1 MHVKNLHQSGT
12 EPLPSPISL
21 KDLFKKFYDLNSE
34 IKQERV
40 NRWGE
45 FMSQKLFAEVQSKF
59 AELKILT
66 QNFNILD
73 LLESLE
79 TKPTLDQILNI
90 TSRITVKKPLLTPS
104 APESHD
110 LQFEHGLPRNRPSL
124 RDQGPNPH
132 PSHLLRSIGRLVE
145 RAPNEVPKP
154 TPTTGAKYQS
164 RIHTVLFQ
172 NPAQ

>member
-90 TSRITVKKPLLTPS
+90 TSRIT
-104 APESHD
+104 
-110 LQFEHGLPRNRPSL
+110 PRNLTICSSSMVSPEIAQVCVTKDL
-124 RDQGPNPH
+124 
-132 PSHLLRSIGRLVE
+132 I
-145 RAPNEVPKP
+145 P
-154 TPTTGAKYQS
+154 TP
-164 RIHTVLFQ
+164 HTSYGL
-172 NPAQ
+172 

>member
-1 MHVKNLHQSGT
+1 
-12 EPLPSPISL
+12 LPSPISL

-90 TSRITVKKPLLTPS
+90 CSRITVKKIAPKIRSQEISQS
-104 APESHD
+104 AVPAWSA
-110 LQFEHGLPRNRPSL
+110 R
-124 RDQGPNPH
+124 
-132 PSHLLRSIGRLVE
+132 RSCRS
-145 RAPNEVPKP
+145 A
-154 TPTTGAKYQS
+154 
-164 RIHTVLFQ
+164 
-172 NPAQ
+172 